1 MHEIEMLGLL
11 DHDVLPSIEVPY
23 IPERPDANVSPL
35 DSVNGAGITKADA
48 DKFDLDIFALTT
60 NYNNAILPSTPN
72 GAIPSTRPNAEKRA
86 SHRHSTVARIDT
98 IEESPKIPVHK
109 ELFPETPIKSAV
121 KGRSSSPSQSSVRS
135 ARSARSTKSTS
146 STKTSS
152 LVALSKSTLASKL
165 APSWLFNPFRSGPS
179 EPQTTEVSASAS
191 PTSSEKKQG
200 TDKPSVTVRPPSS
213 PIRMPPPSKPT
224 VAATSQQMQP
234 VAIRKSAN
242 RASFSRT
249 FEEETLAP
257 HRASLIRRSPIN
269 TPPRDDILASK
280 RRSGASTLS
289 YSYNTSSSPSMRTNP
304 TKPRVEMTY
313 SQASLA
319 RRWQHIYPQPWYKHD
334 FKWKTIVTPGCLPL
348 TVEHFPS
355 SIELESS
362 YDVFSYE
369 FVVDPSEMR
378 SFLVKPPVVK
388 GNAEDLRRA
397 WALVVMRGMAAVRLA
412 QGFQFI
418 LKPKQWQGEEE
429 KPQFRRTKSF
439 VGDDDLFS
447 WPTGAAEV
455 LSSTTDPVY
464 LSMTNEIHRI
474 SYDGELIQVRRYVR
488 RMSLTAPFHY
498 KCLIW
503 PKLGGTSVKNWT
515 RKSLLTEILLQ
526 VVIRN
531 FLLSSN
537 PTD

>member
-1 MHEIEMLGLL
+1 
-11 DHDVLPSIEVPY
+11 
-23 IPERPDANVSPL
+23 
-35 DSVNGAGITKADA
+35 
-48 DKFDLDIFALTT
+48 
-60 NYNNAILPSTPN
+60 
-72 GAIPSTRPNAEKRA
+72 
-86 SHRHSTVARIDT
+86 
-98 IEESPKIPVHK
+98 
-109 ELFPETPIKSAV
+109 
-121 KGRSSSPSQSSVRS
+121 
-135 ARSARSTKSTS
+135 
-146 STKTSS
+146 
-152 LVALSKSTLASKL
+152 
-165 APSWLFNPFRSGPS
+165 
-179 EPQTTEVSASAS
+179 
-191 PTSSEKKQG
+191 
-200 TDKPSVTVRPPSS
+200 
-213 PIRMPPPSKPT
+213 
-224 VAATSQQMQP
+224 
-234 VAIRKSAN
+234 
-242 RASFSRT
+242 
-249 FEEETLAP
+249 
-257 HRASLIRRSPIN
+257 
-269 TPPRDDILASK
+269 
-280 RRSGASTLS
+280 
-289 YSYNTSSSPSMRTNP
+289 
-304 TKPRVEMTY
+304 
-313 SQASLA
+313 
-319 RRWQHIYPQPWYKHD
+319 
-334 FKWKTIVTPGCLPL
+334 
-348 TVEHFPS
+348 
-355 SIELESS
+355 
-362 YDVFSYE
+362 
-369 FVVDPSEMR
+369 MR

-503 PKLGGTSVKNWT
+503 PKLGGMSVKNWT
-515 RKSLLTEILLQ
+515 RESLLTEILLQ